1 MKIVLAAVGC
11 LLVLAGCAGQSGDR
25 RLVNQMGNIG
35 LSASETDRGV
45 VVNLPNVYFE
55 YDSARLTLDAR
66 EKLREMAS
74 LLSQEE
80 VAERDLA
87 VEGHTD
93 SKGEED
99 YNQQLSERRAKAVA
113 RELVFNKVRADRI
126 VSRGFGEAK
135 PVASNEKA
143 DGSDNPEGRAQ
154 NRRVEV
160 VIGDQVATN

>member
-1 MKIVLAAVGC
+1 MRTVLAAVGC

-25 RLVNQMGNIG
+25 RLVNQMGSIG

-66 EKLREMAS
+66 QKLREMAG

-80 VAERDLA
+80 VAERGLA

-99 YNQQLSERRAKAVA
+99 YNQNLSERRAKAVA
-113 RELVFNKVRADRI
+113 RELVLNKIRGDRI
-126 VSRGFGEAK
+126 VSRGFGEAR
-135 PVASNEKA
+135 PVASNENA

-160 VIGDQVATN
+160 VIEDQVATN